1 MDWTGFSD
9 FICVSSDMIQSSKT
23 KNNLIDS
30 LNKVIN
36 LQLPGFTK
44 NVPSGEVGQIVFEE
58 GTSGKW
64 YGEFINRIQTSIGK
78 EYLPI
83 YRMADGEFI
92 FCVEWRP
99 ELPRGISGFA
109 EKISW
114 KIKGKVKQ
122 SFKRFVPGRKTVW
135 GENYSRMN
143 HDELMVHYVRCLKT
157 VSEHGIL
164 ALHFTRSAGKFSEE
178 YFEPMCNWFET
189 NNIEITPDNYT
200 SFYFVYALLCGPD
213 SKVLI
218 RNRRLL
224 LVTSADDSKRTR
236 IREYLMSL
244 GAKTVQF
251 LRISINRALLD
262 KINLD
267 GIKEPVDL
275 AFVAGGIGS
284 VNILD
289 QIKPLNTVCIDIGI
303 CMEIFA
309 DPSKRGRIFTQPD
322 QPIV

>member
-1 MDWTGFSD
+1 MNDRLKSE
-9 FICVSSDMIQSSKT
+9 K
-23 KNNLIDS
+23 KLIER
-30 LNKVIN
+30 LNKTID
-36 LQLPGFTK
+36 LQVPGFTK
-44 NVPSGEVGQIVFEE
+44 KVPEGEVGQIVFDVISSE
-58 GTSGKW
+58 KW
-64 YGEFINRIQTSIGK
+64 YGNFLNRIKDSIGK
-78 EYLPI
+78 RYLPV

-92 FCVEWRP
+92 FCVGWKP
-99 ELPRGISGFA
+99 DLPNVQSRVIERLWFKTKGVIKSGVRSVYSRSSTCWGEDYSGISN
-109 EKISW
+109 E
-114 KIKGKVKQ
+114 
-122 SFKRFVPGRKTVW
+122 
-135 GENYSRMN
+135 
-143 HDELMVHYVRCLKT
+143 DLMRHYVRCLK
-157 VSEHGIL
+157 VVASHGIL
-164 ALHFTRSAGKFSEE
+164 AIHFTRSNGRFSEQ
-178 YFEPMCNWFET
+178 YFEPMCEWFEK
-189 NNIEITPDNYT
+189 NKIEITPDNYI

-236 IREYLMSL
+236 IGEYLMSL

-251 LRISINRALLD
+251 LRISPNRALLD

-267 GIKEPVDL
+267 EIKETVDL
-275 AFVAGGIGS
+275 VLVAGGIGS

-289 QIKPLNTVCIDIGI
+289 QLKPLNTVCIDIGI